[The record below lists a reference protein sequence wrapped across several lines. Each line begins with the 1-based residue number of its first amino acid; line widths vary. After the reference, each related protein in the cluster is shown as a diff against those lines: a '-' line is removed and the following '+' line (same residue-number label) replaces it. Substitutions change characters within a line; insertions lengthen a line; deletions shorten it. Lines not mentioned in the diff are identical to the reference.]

1 MTNTQE
7 NTVKNAIRATF
18 LTLITAGILS
28 VAVAPKTV
36 VAVSPQVSPMPGCP
50 DGGDKCWHR

>member
-7 NTVKNAIRATF
+7 NTVKNAIRATL

-28 VAVAPKTV
+28 AAVAPKTV
-36 VAVSPQVSPMPGCP
+36 VPVSPQASPMPGCP
-50 DGGDKCWHR
+50 DGGDKCWRR